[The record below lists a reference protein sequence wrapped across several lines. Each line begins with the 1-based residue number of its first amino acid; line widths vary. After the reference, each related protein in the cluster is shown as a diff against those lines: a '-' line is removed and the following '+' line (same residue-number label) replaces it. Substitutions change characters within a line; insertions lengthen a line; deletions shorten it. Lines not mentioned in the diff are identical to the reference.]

1 MCFDH
6 WALISLKPVNY
17 FIIVIEEKKKVVSAE
32 AILTL
37 RHLMLVDV
45 FVL

>member
-6 WALISLKPVNY
+6 WALISLKLVNY
-17 FIIVIEEKKKVVSAE
+17 FISYKRKEKVVSAE